1 MSVHIGAEAGDIAP
15 TVLLPGDPMRA
26 KYIAENYLEEVYCY
40 NQVRGMHGFTGR
52 YQGKLISVQGTGMG
66 IPSIS
71 IYLHELIN
79 QYQVGDTAF
88 KDIGVDVAAHYFS
101 MNADVAKLVM
111 DQVTAEKLGKIVVID
126 HYVAAPEKLNQ
137 DVEEIARNSGSKVI
151 LGEFGVPIPDIHGT
165 MDPEQQAKWVEDA
178 LNLLAKNSN
187 LVGLNYWLAVDG
199 STQIWNEVSYVSPV
213 SEVLK
218 KYYSPQLFNGRVV
231 DSLNSPIKDV
241 SVAIGNKTVVT
252 NWNGEFTLPYT
263 DNISEMHITSDGYVD
278 KSAVIESNKGEIILD
293 KIDEDIEFRLRR
305 YLKNTFGI

>member
-1 MSVHIGAEAGDIAP
+1 
-15 TVLLPGDPMRA
+15 
-26 KYIAENYLEEVYCY
+26 
-40 NQVRGMHGFTGR
+40 
-52 YQGKLISVQGTGMG
+52 MG
-66 IPSIS
+66 VSPW
-71 IYLHELIN
+71 
-79 QYQVGDTAF
+79 
-88 KDIGVDVAAHYFS
+88 YFS
-101 MNADVAKLVM
+101 
-111 DQVTAEKLGKIVVID
+111 
-126 HYVAAPEKLNQ
+126 
-137 DVEEIARNSGSKVI
+137 
-151 LGEFGVPIPDIHGT
+151 
-165 MDPEQQAKWVEDA
+165 
-178 LNLLAKNSN
+178 